1 MAKSPSPLP
10 KGYSAVMPHLR
21 IKGAAKALE
30 FYRRAFGAKERFH
43 LVMGDRI
50 GHAELD
56 INGSVVMLSDEFP
69 EMGIV
74 GPRTLKG
81 TTFTLALLV
90 DDCDAAIKKAVAAG
104 GKLTRPATDEFYGD
118 RSAQIEDPFGHV
130 WMIQQHLEDVS
141 PKEMQ
146 KRLDALMA
154 NMASEPAKKAA
165 KVAKKRKA

>member
-1 MAKSPSPLP
+1 MAKSPSHVP
-10 KGYSAVMPHLR
+10 KGYNAVMPYLR